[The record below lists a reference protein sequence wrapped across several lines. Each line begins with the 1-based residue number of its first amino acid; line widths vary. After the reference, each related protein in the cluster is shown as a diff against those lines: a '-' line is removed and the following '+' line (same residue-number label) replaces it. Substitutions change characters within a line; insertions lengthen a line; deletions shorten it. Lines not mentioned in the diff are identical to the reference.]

1 MITVSGK
8 NRDQTKSTKLDLD
21 TLIKPKNLTS
31 ASRKNMTQKKQ
42 IGADNNWAK
51 IKEVLELDFGRKTHI
66 LPTANATYPAT
77 KQRNIAS
84 PSIRSKM
91 PNAASDISSNRSN
104 IYNQKACEVSET
116 KDQAFYLEAITT
128 VIQSKTIN
136 INQLLGQKM
145 YGGQIAR
152 NQNISDLLLQKVETR
167 TRPKQLANLSISQ
180 LIALKKIAEQQQLFR
195 CQ

>member
-1 MITVSGK
+1 
-8 NRDQTKSTKLDLD
+8 
-21 TLIKPKNLTS
+21 
-31 ASRKNMTQKKQ
+31 
-42 IGADNNWAK
+42 
-51 IKEVLELDFGRKTHI
+51 
-66 LPTANATYPAT
+66 
-77 KQRNIAS
+77 
-84 PSIRSKM
+84 M

-116 KDQAFYLEAITT
+116 NDQAFYLEAITT